1 MRYMSYA
8 SGQYVMSIDEA
19 EDISEIRESGV
30 YALEGY
36 AHPVAV
42 HIMKDEDTEETDDGE
57 LKNEFCDRN
66 YHLNL
71 EGCS

>member
-1 MRYMSYA
+1 MRYMRYA

-42 HIMKDEDTEETDDGE
+42 H
-57 LKNEFCDRN
+57 CDRN

>member
-1 MRYMSYA
+1 MRYMRYA

-36 AHPVAV
+36 AHPGAS
-42 HIMKDEDTEETDDGE
+42 I
-57 LKNEFCDRN
+57 
-66 YHLNL
+66 NL
-71 EGCS
+71 VPVK